1 MLIISIIVAFF
12 ISVLSGL
19 GVGGGGLFVI
29 YLVLFTSTPQL
40 TVQGI
45 NLVFFLF
52 SASASLTV
60 HLMKRKIFFGAVAL
74 MSLFGIFGALA
85 GAYLSNFIEESLLR
99 KAFGVM
105 LIFSGLI
112 SLFKTRKKH

>member
-1 MLIISIIVAFF
+1 MKIISIIVAFI

-29 YLVLFTSTPQL
+29 YLALFTNTPQL

-45 NLVFFLF
+45 NLAFFLF
-52 SASASLTV
+52 SASASLV
-60 HLMKRKIFFGAVAL
+60 IHLQKRRIFFLAVCI
-74 MSLFGIFGALA
+74 MSLFGIA
-85 GAYLSNFIEESLLR
+85 GAIAGSFLSSKIDESLLR

-105 LIFSGLI
+105 LVLSGSI
-112 SLFKTRKKH
+112 SLFKKQKR

>member
-1 MLIISIIVAFF
+1 MPIISIAVSFI

-29 YLVLFTSTPQL
+29 YLVLFTDTNQL

-45 NLVFFLF
+45 NLAFFLL
-52 SASASLTV
+52 SASSSLLI
-60 HLMKRKIFFGAVAL
+60 HLQKRRIFFLAICV
-74 MSLFGIFGALA
+74 MSLFGIA
-85 GAYLSNFIEESLLR
+85 GAVAGAFLSMRIEEALLR

-105 LIFSGLI
+105 LFLSGSV
-112 SLFKTRKKH
+112 SLFKSLRR